1 MEKVAVSR
9 LRENLMV
16 FLKKAENGD
25 SVTITS
31 RGREVAKLVPLEN
44 KMKESRKVLRQL
56 GKEAIL
62 GDILSPLNEKWKAMK
77 RQGPQPKGL
86 SPDALT
92 KSS

>member
-16 FLKKAENGD
+16 FLKKVEKGD

-44 KMKESRKVLRQL
+44 KMKESKKILRQL
-56 GKEAIL
+56 GKNAVI
-62 GDILSPLNEKWKAMK
+62 GDIISPIKEKWKAIE
-77 RQGPQPKGL
+77 
-86 SPDALT
+86 
-92 KSS
+92 

>member
-16 FLKKAENGD
+16 FLKKVENGD

-44 KMKESRKVLRQL
+44 KMKESKKILRQL
-56 GKEAIL
+56 GKNAII
-62 GDILSPLNEKWKAMK
+62 GDILSPIKEKWKAIE
-77 RQGPQPKGL
+77 
-86 SPDALT
+86 
-92 KSS
+92 